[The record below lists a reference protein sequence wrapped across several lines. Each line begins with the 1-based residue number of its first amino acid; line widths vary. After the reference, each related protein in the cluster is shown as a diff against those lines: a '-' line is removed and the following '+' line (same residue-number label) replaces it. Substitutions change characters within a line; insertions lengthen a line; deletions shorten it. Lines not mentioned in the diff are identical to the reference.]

1 MSINAISSK
10 SNFNN
15 AFSKEEAGIYAKMG
29 EPMYLKEM
37 DPDEDGKVTFDEF
50 REYCK
55 ANGLSSGDI
64 EKLLELRAMYKMMEA
79 QKEKEEEQEQ
89 KDNIYSKKKDETSEE
104 NKDTAADFEEYL
116 EYCKQN
122 ARVEDCNKIQDK
134 YSPKEPKKEDITVEM
149 QA

>member
-55 ANGLSSGDI
+55 VNGLSSGDI

-79 QKEKEEEQEQ
+79 QKEEEQVDEEE
-89 KDNIYSKKKDETSEE
+89 KNIYSKKTEE
-104 NKDTAADFEEYL
+104 VQEDGAADFEEYL

-134 YSPKEPKKEDITVEM
+134 YSCKEPKKEDITVET